1 MDLPMVYI
9 RSKKKEH
16 GKTNQIEGKLEKG
29 QKIVIIEDLIST
41 GQSVLDACNAAK
53 SQGAQVLGVMAIF
66 TYELE
71 SGRANFEKNQVP
83 LVTLTNYSTLIDTA
97 LSDKYIDEKELT
109 LLQAWKKDPE
119 HWDLS
124 V

>member
-71 SGRANFEKNQVP
+71 SGRANFEK
-83 LVTLTNYSTLIDTA
+83 T
-97 LSDKYIDEKELT
+97 KFR
-109 LLQAWKKDPE
+109 LL
-119 HWDLS
+119 L
-124 V
+124 